1 MKKLSDPGSG
11 IKHPGSATLNHD
23 NYDGRLL
30 VRNNQAD
37 YMRAVLHQLPYY
49 IPPVMFAN
57 LINILIFAIMMGAVE
72 LLPNL
77 LFTLWGSGKVSK
89 VSKRYFLLPV
99 YI

>member
-1 MKKLSDPGSG
+1 
-11 IKHPGSATLNHD
+11 
-23 NYDGRLL
+23 
-30 VRNNQAD
+30 
-37 YMRAVLHQLPYY
+37 
-49 IPPVMFAN
+49 MFAN